1 MTDDTKPNQWNTDPK
16 LGLTYNQFRG
26 GVFVAGLLGAVLSVT
41 MAFVVFKFHP
51 HLPSDPNRWLWIGVI
66 FLPYLLSQLG
76 LMVWCALKI
85 FGTSRRH
92 AASTPEAR

>member
-1 MTDDTKPNQWNTDPK
+1 
-16 LGLTYNQFRG
+16 
-26 GVFVAGLLGAVLSVT
+26 
-41 MAFVVFKFHP
+41 VVVKFHP

-85 FGTSRRH
+85 FRTSRRH